1 MPNIDIQDILLGKAN
16 DYLSSDKARIVKRA
30 YVFADKA
37 HTGQKRLSGEPYIV
51 HPVNTA
57 LLLADLNLDA
67 TTLVAALLHDV
78 VEDCDV
84 SMADIDAAFGSEV
97 GRLVDG
103 VTKLSKVD
111 LVTSHGG
118 LRYGYEE
125 GQA

>member
-57 LLLADLNLDA
+57 PP
-67 TTLVAALLHDV
+67 HW
-78 VEDCDV
+78 
-84 SMADIDAAFGSEV
+84 
-97 GRLVDG
+97 
-103 VTKLSKVD
+103 
-111 LVTSHGG
+111 
-118 LRYGYEE
+118 
-125 GQA
+125 